1 MADTINRE
9 ERIPEAMIGMRLD
22 QACAEI
28 FSDYSRER
36 LKHWIK
42 TGALTL
48 DGAAV
53 KPREKVYGG
62 ERLALTAE
70 LEEEVSHE
78 PEDIELEIVYED
90 DDVLVINK
98 EHGMVVHPGAG
109 NHDGTLLNAI
119 LHHCPG
125 NSMMPR
131 AGIVHR
137 LDKDTSG
144 LMVVAKSLTAQAD
157 LVEQLQART
166 VSREYDAVVMGVLTS
181 GATVDAPIG
190 RHPKDRK
197 RQAVTHSGKPAVTH
211 FRVVERFRGHT
222 HIRCKLET
230 GRTHQIRV
238 HMAHQRYP
246 LVGDPVYGGRLKLP
260 PGASDP
266 LKELLRQFPRQAL
279 HARRLA
285 FIHPITGKEVEF
297 RAEMP
302 GDMLVLIDY
311 LKEDIAR

>member
-1 MADTINRE
+1 
-9 ERIPEAMIGMRLD
+9 
-22 QACAEI
+22 
-28 FSDYSRER
+28 
-36 LKHWIK
+36 
-42 TGALTL
+42 
-48 DGAAV
+48 
-53 KPREKVYGG
+53 
-62 ERLALTAE
+62 
-70 LEEEVSHE
+70 
-78 PEDIELEIVYED
+78 
-90 DDVLVINK
+90 
-98 EHGMVVHPGAG
+98 MVVHPGAG

-166 VSREYDAVVMGVLTS
+166 VSREYDAVVTGVLTS

>member
-1 MADTINRE
+1 M
-9 ERIPEAMIGMRLD
+9 
-22 QACAEI
+22 
-28 FSDYSRER
+28 
-36 LKHWIK
+36 
-42 TGALTL
+42 
-48 DGAAV
+48 
-53 KPREKVYGG
+53 
-62 ERLALTAE
+62 

-166 VSREYDAVVMGVLTS
+166 VSREYDAVVTGVLTS

-266 LKELLRQFPRQAL
+266 LKELLRQFQQSL
-279 HARRLA
+279 GD
-285 FIHPITGKEVEF
+285 TGKSHSPKENSFFDGVKKFFE
-297 RAEMP
+297 
-302 GDMLVLIDY
+302 DM
-311 LKEDIAR
+311 KP

>member
-9 ERIPEAMIGMRLD
+9 ERIPETMIGMRFD

-42 TGALTL
+42 TGVLTL

-62 ERLALTAE
+62 ERLSLNAE
-70 LEEEVSHE
+70 LEEEVSHG
-78 PEDIELEIVYED
+78 PEDIEFEIVFED

-98 EHGMVVHPGAG
+98 DHGMVVHPGAG

-125 NSMMPR
+125 NSMLPR

-144 LMVVAKSLTAQAD
+144 LMVVAKSLTAQTELA
-157 LVEQLQART
+157 EQLQART
-166 VSREYDAVVMGVLTS
+166 VSREYDAVVTGVMTA
-181 GATVDAPIG
+181 GGTVDAPIG

-197 RQAVTHSGKPAVTH
+197 RQAVTHSGKLAITH
-211 FRVVERFRGHT
+211 YRVVERFRGHT
-222 HIRCKLET
+222 HVRCKLET

-246 LVGDPVYGGRLKLP
+246 LVGDPVYGGRFKLP

-297 RAEMP
+297 RARCR
-302 GDMLVLIDY
+302 VTCWY
-311 LKEDIAR
+311 